1 MKNFWKWILGIVIVL
16 VVFFGL
22 GIGARLLM
30 ANLYPAA
37 AGDGVIYGLH
47 RPMMGGRGFD
57 GYGGMMSFGG
67 GSMTFGWLVPVLLVG
82 ALVYG
87 AFYFGSRR
95 AAIPA
100 PQTPAVPESLRT
112 CPKCGHMVQEGWN
125 HCAACGR
132 KL

>member
-30 ANLYPAA
+30 GNLYPAA
-37 AGDGVIYGLH
+37 AGDGVLYGLH

-57 GYGGMMSFGG
+57 SYGGMMSFGG
-67 GSMTFGWLVPVLLVG
+67 GMTFGWLVPVLLVG

-95 AAIPA
+95 AANQA
-100 PQTPAVPESLRT
+100 PQTPAVPDSLRT
-112 CPKCGHMVQEGWN
+112 CPKCGHVVQQGWN